1 MIHDLE
7 DVKKMFKT
15 ADEIIQER
23 PELLSMNVD
32 EIFDELDD
40 GTPEMIHNRWGV
52 MTRVK
57 ITELTS
63 FDNKSIIDFFV
74 SIKEKNLLTE
84 YIGYIL
90 QRDYRISLLSVL
102 LDEYDMGLHNEVLP
116 FVEVCL
122 EYEQNSFIE
131 KIDDIL
137 DIIADIDNSKRYQ
150 FVQGYVFLLIKTE
163 KEEIVLKKY
172 VDNYSNSLEQLVSQ
186 VGSELYQRKNIEAGK
201 WLDIYINEEAK
212 HCKKMSV
219 HFLYRSLFN
228 DCNAFEEQFRLLE
241 EKFCNVQELWEDLI
255 PVYVQYM
262 SYKDKGRYIEECK
275 KRLIS
280 IRNGKLNE
288 KTICIQAMHYRIQKL
303 EEYCEIT
310 ESIISVSFG
319 KDKQILQGL
328 DSYLD
333 YKFKTDSSKTLNLL
347 YNIYVKN
354 GYGNRD
360 QFLELLPQTCQ
371 AMNQCQKDILD
382 VWWDKFWH
390 GSSAEFLLSVEIFSK
405 VIVLDKLDE
414 FLEKLSAS
422 KKDLLCL
429 LEGIYLFTIDEKKIA
444 NLVFLISSYMKDR
457 EYFLQYCIKNIF
469 SNYSGALLEAAQRY
483 RENDDVYKSN
493 LATDIIEYFE
503 SCKEKIQKGYED
515 KDFMPPTDR
524 KIIYDRAMLE
534 QNKKIH
540 KQAEEHSVIASLF
553 PSRKMKYGSRFA
565 LIQMHKKG
573 KLHYSVSE
581 YAKQSF
587 SMELPK
593 VFVNDPIK
601 YIYMRM
607 DYLEKRGTNEVNN

>member
-102 LDEYDMGLHNEVLP
+102 LDAYDMGLHNEVLP

-228 DCNAFEEQFRLLE
+228 DCNACEEQFRLLE

-262 SYKDKGRYIEECK
+262 PAAGV
-275 KRLIS
+275 RLS
-280 IRNGKLNE
+280 
-288 KTICIQAMHYRIQKL
+288 
-303 EEYCEIT
+303 
-310 ESIISVSFG
+310 SSVSPSR
-319 KDKQILQGL
+319 LT
-328 DSYLD
+328 
-333 YKFKTDSSKTLNLL
+333 KTKE
-347 YNIYVKN
+347 VC
-354 GYGNRD
+354 
-360 QFLELLPQTCQ
+360 PP
-371 AMNQCQKDILD
+371 AMTATAL
-382 VWWDKFWH
+382 WP
-390 GSSAEFLLSVEIFSK
+390 AA
-405 VIVLDKLDE
+405 
-414 FLEKLSAS
+414 SAS
-422 KKDLLCL
+422 
-429 LEGIYLFTIDEKKIA
+429 
-444 NLVFLISSYMKDR
+444 
-457 EYFLQYCIKNIF
+457 
-469 SNYSGALLEAAQRY
+469 
-483 RENDDVYKSN
+483 
-493 LATDIIEYFE
+493 
-503 SCKEKIQKGYED
+503 
-515 KDFMPPTDR
+515 
-524 KIIYDRAMLE
+524 
-534 QNKKIH
+534 
-540 KQAEEHSVIASLF
+540 AS
-553 PSRKMKYGSRFA
+553 
-565 LIQMHKKG
+565 I
-573 KLHYSVSE
+573 
-581 YAKQSF
+581 
-587 SMELPK
+587 
-593 VFVNDPIK
+593 
-601 YIYMRM
+601 
-607 DYLEKRGTNEVNN
+607 

>member
-102 LDEYDMGLHNEVLP
+102 LDAYDMGLHNEVLP

-212 HCKKMSV
+212 HCKK
-219 HFLYRSLFN
+219 
-228 DCNAFEEQFRLLE
+228 
-241 EKFCNVQELWEDLI
+241 
-255 PVYVQYM
+255 
-262 SYKDKGRYIEECK
+262 
-275 KRLIS
+275 
-280 IRNGKLNE
+280 
-288 KTICIQAMHYRIQKL
+288 
-303 EEYCEIT
+303 
-310 ESIISVSFG
+310 
-319 KDKQILQGL
+319 
-328 DSYLD
+328 
-333 YKFKTDSSKTLNLL
+333 
-347 YNIYVKN
+347 
-354 GYGNRD
+354 
-360 QFLELLPQTCQ
+360 
-371 AMNQCQKDILD
+371 
-382 VWWDKFWH
+382 
-390 GSSAEFLLSVEIFSK
+390 
-405 VIVLDKLDE
+405 
-414 FLEKLSAS
+414 
-422 KKDLLCL
+422 
-429 LEGIYLFTIDEKKIA
+429 
-444 NLVFLISSYMKDR
+444 
-457 EYFLQYCIKNIF
+457 
-469 SNYSGALLEAAQRY
+469 
-483 RENDDVYKSN
+483 
-493 LATDIIEYFE
+493 
-503 SCKEKIQKGYED
+503 
-515 KDFMPPTDR
+515 
-524 KIIYDRAMLE
+524 
-534 QNKKIH
+534 
-540 KQAEEHSVIASLF
+540 
-553 PSRKMKYGSRFA
+553 
-565 LIQMHKKG
+565 
-573 KLHYSVSE
+573 
-581 YAKQSF
+581 
-587 SMELPK
+587 
-593 VFVNDPIK
+593 PI
-601 YIYMRM
+601 
-607 DYLEKRGTNEVNN
+607 